1 MLAVFLLVAAGR
13 TDRGT
18 SRFARCKVDYMD
30 NHIEVVEEWRRA
42 KSFLEWTPGPATN
55 KRQTVSLGS
64 GRSFVYKGG
73 TYTNLVVDERHYAPA
88 DLAKAWGVDVETIR
102 NLFREEPG
110 VVKIGDKNPRHRRP
124 YLTLRIPE
132 SVAVRVHKRLSE

>member
-1 MLAVFLLVAAGR
+1 
-13 TDRGT
+13 
-18 SRFARCKVDYMD
+18 MD
-30 NHIEVVEEWRRA
+30 NHIEVVEEWRRT
-42 KSFLEWTPGPATN
+42 KSFLEWAPGPATN

-88 DLAKAWGVDVETIR
+88 DLAKVWGVDVETIR

-110 VVKIGDKNPRHRRP
+110 VVKIGEKAQRYKRS